1 MIYKFCFDQHKRVWT
16 FSDLL
21 VRWSRLPTVKI
32 LRPADQH
39 SVSVLAWCH
48 QWLYLLAWRHP
59 LLCMC
64 QLVPSVIVPSAGMT
78 LRVCR
83 LSCSVSVG
91 AVSDCTS
98 CHDDTEA
105 CCLAVY
111 QLVLSVT
118 VPLAGKTLRYADCH
132 AVYQLVLS
140 VTVPLAVKTL
150 RYAVMQCISWCC
162 QWLYLLP
169 WRHWGML
176 TVMQCISWCC
186 QWLYLLLWR
195 HWGMLSCRVSVAAGS
210 GSPSAV
216 EILSCVNCHAV
227 CQF

>member
-1 MIYKFCFDQHKRVWT
+1 
-16 FSDLL
+16 
-21 VRWSRLPTVKI
+21 
-32 LRPADQH
+32 
-39 SVSVLAWCH
+39 
-48 QWLYLLAWRHP
+48 
-59 LLCMC
+59 MC

-150 RYAVMQCISWCC
+150 RYAD
-162 QWLYLLP
+162 
-169 WRHWGML
+169 
-176 TVMQCISWCC
+176 
-186 QWLYLLLWR
+186 
-195 HWGMLSCRVSVAAGS
+195 
-210 GSPSAV
+210 
-216 EILSCVNCHAV
+216 CHAV
-227 CQF
+227 YQLVLSVTVPLAVKTLRYAVMQSICCSWKWFTFCCGNSELCQLPCSVSVLAQ